1 VKSFELRPGVVVSLD
16 KNEAYVMQP
25 EGGVAALGLA
35 QGNEL
40 WRSAEAAK
48 PLTLSGDLLISQAEP
63 KTGERALRIVTLDT
77 RESGRSEVQQSV
89 ELPKG
94 VDPMIDAASNRSFKA
109 VARVAAGEA
118 AVAWEYVERPKRG
131 MRMGQEVL
139 PDEASP
145 VPGREGPGGPGG
157 RRALEG
163 EKKAGGAPKVT
174 SGSFRLNLKS
184 GEITGKRLGAGPAD
198 RKALRAAQLAPPA
211 HVPGVP
217 EPQFLS
223 VDRRHVM
230 APQAIADDTVWDKY
244 VWTVYDASTG
254 TRLGQIKSHVRYA
267 PFFIA
272 DKLLVTTSGPSLRQ
286 TEQGAIAEPLQIKA
300 FDLATGDVAWTK
312 PIRDTANRLPPPP

>member
-1 VKSFELRPGVVVSLD
+1 
-16 KNEAYVMQP
+16 
-25 EGGVAALGLA
+25 
-35 QGNEL
+35 
-40 WRSAEAAK
+40 
-48 PLTLSGDLLISQAEP
+48 
-63 KTGERALRIVTLDT
+63 
-77 RESGRSEVQQSV
+77 
-89 ELPKG
+89 
-94 VDPMIDAASNRSFKA
+94 
-109 VARVAAGEA
+109 
-118 AVAWEYVERPKRG
+118 
-131 MRMGQEVL
+131 
-139 PDEASP
+139 
-145 VPGREGPGGPGG
+145 
-157 RRALEG
+157 
-163 EKKAGGAPKVT
+163 VT